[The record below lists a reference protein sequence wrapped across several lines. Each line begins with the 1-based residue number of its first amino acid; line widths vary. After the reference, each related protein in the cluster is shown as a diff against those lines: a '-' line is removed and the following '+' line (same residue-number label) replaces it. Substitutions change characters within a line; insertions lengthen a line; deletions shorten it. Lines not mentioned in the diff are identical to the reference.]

1 MKNDFLERL
10 ANEIDTI
17 DGVNMTSNI
26 GSLGMG
32 EGLSVYAL
40 PGGEVVGGDMSGARD
55 VKLPFEIAI
64 KSKSQSTSNDTLWL
78 INQGL
83 GSIDID
89 IPSANDS
96 YEFESLEV
104 GTPFLNEEDDQGY
117 FLYLLDVTA
126 NIRTY

>member
-10 ANEIDTI
+10 SDTIDKI
-17 DGVNMTSNI
+17 DGVNMTSVV

-32 EGLSVYAL
+32 ESLSVYAL

-55 VKLPFEIAI
+55 VRLPFEIAI
-64 KSKSQSTSNDTLWL
+64 KSKSQQVANDTLWL

-89 IPSANDS
+89 IPSSNES
-96 YEFESLEV
+96 YEFESLAV
-104 GTPFLNEEDDQGY
+104 GTPFLNEEDERGY
-117 FLYLLDVTA
+117 FLYLLNITA